1 MFGDTWSTREYHI
14 PLYHLLCWLVVW
26 NMNFMT
32 FHSVGNVII
41 PTDELIFFRGV
52 GIPPTSSHY
61 RCSYLHYI
69 LWKKKTW
76 TSPFLIGKSYAI
88 ISSPICLMVKTQ
100 DPRRTKRLVLSIHRV
115 PAPAIDTG
123 QSVGFCGTV
132 AAWSGRFRQWKRRIT
147 AVCSFVGLFEII
159 PTVYIYICTYTLYN
173 MYIPIKDVIKIYK
186 HNLCQLFF
194 CPKTMRLQSRPDQLL
209 GASKSGTWGF
219 HGSWK
224 NPTKR
229 ENMDDLYMFILEN
242 LIQMDDLGMFI
253 SWKIPFKWMI
263 WRYPQFRKPH
273 GIWIEDDIGEMR

>member
-1 MFGDTWSTREYHI
+1 MFDGENARSPKNETIGVVDSSSPSPCHRHR
-14 PLYHLLCWLVVW
+14 PKCWLLW
-26 NMNFMT
+26 NSCGMIR
-32 FHSVGNVII
+32 SV
-41 PTDELIFFRGV
+41 
-52 GIPPTSSHY
+52 
-61 RCSYLHYI
+61 
-69 LWKKKTW
+69 
-76 TSPFLIGKSYAI
+76 
-88 ISSPICLMVKTQ
+88 
-100 DPRRTKRLVLSIHRV
+100 
-115 PAPAIDTG
+115 
-123 QSVGFCGTV
+123 
-132 AAWSGRFRQWKRRIT
+132 
-147 AVCSFVGLFEII
+147 
-159 PTVYIYICTYTLYN
+159 PTVKKADNCSMFVCGFVRNYSNCIYIYICTYTLYN